1 MKPVRMFVATFT
13 LTGKKT
19 FGTLCESRDTVIP
32 SPYQIPDMQM
42 RAQVEGAALEL
53 VLKMPGLDKWVSSL
67 SRSLL

>member
-1 MKPVRMFVATFT
+1 MFVATFT
-13 LTGKKT
+13 LIGKKT

-32 SPYQIPDMQM
+32 SPYQISDVQL

-53 VLKMPGLDKWVSSL
+53 VLKMPGLDSWVSSL